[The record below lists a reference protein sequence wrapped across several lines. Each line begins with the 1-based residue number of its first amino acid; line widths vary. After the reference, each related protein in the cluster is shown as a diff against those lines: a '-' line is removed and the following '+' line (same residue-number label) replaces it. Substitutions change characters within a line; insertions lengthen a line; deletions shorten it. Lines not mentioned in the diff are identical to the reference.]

1 MSTDD
6 GELIL
11 HTWWPR
17 AWGLPSLSP
26 ECVAVEAYLRL
37 AGLRFTAED
46 CKTPYASSGQLPA
59 LDACA
64 DVVGGSDGKDDQSNR
79 DHTGALAAHRITSH
93 LRRKVADLDAHVVTA
108 KDRASLAAYLAL
120 VEARVASATT
130 YFTWIDR
137 DRFTRHT
144 RDAYGRAFP
153 APLSYILPWLWRRQ
167 ALAQMPGHDE
177 DRVASG
183 VRDAYAALTARLVD
197 GGGAYLMGDTPTSV
211 DALAFAHLAFHAHSP
226 ACDALQ
232 RRLFPG
238 AGGLHV
244 EPACDHRL
252 PGRGRIGGEGGSAM
266 DAIDS
271 SMWLDPPTAQSR
283 GRRGWWGGGAGG
295 AKKKQR
301 SAKGDSVS
309 KEVEIRRAHRHRRRA
324 QLSAHGGRCSCSP
337 SGTGTGTRMGTGTGR
352 RTGTE
357 DGDGGGGVGGR
368 AWTMTTTRSSN
379 PPRTTSSAP
388 SFSSSPDRYAKGTYP
403 VLVLLHRSIDDVVA
417 VRPRVSSGLH
427 KSCSPHLFSVTSKV
441 SSSFSQILA

>member
-11 HTWWPR
+11 HRWPR

-46 CKTPYASSGQLPA
+46 CKTPYASPSGQLPA

-130 YFTWIDR
+130 YYTWIDR

-167 ALAQMPGHDE
+167 ALARMPGHDE

-183 VRDAYAALTARLVD
+183 VRDAYAALTARLID

-226 ACDALQ
+226 ACDAL
-232 RRLFPG
+232 RRELRRFPALVDYVERVRTTVFPDEEG
-238 AGGLHV
+238 SGGKV
-244 EPACDHRL
+244 D
-252 PGRGRIGGEGGSAM
+252 
-266 DAIDS
+266 
-271 SMWLDPPTAQSR
+271 
-283 GRRGWWGGGAGG
+283 RRWTRSTRRCGWTRPRRRAAVVAGGGAAAPVARRRSSAPRREIGFEGG
-295 AKKKQR
+295 R
-301 SAKGDSVS
+301 
-309 KEVEIRRAHRHRRRA
+309 ERRAHRHRRRA
-324 QLSAHGGRCSCSP
+324 QLSAHGG
-337 SGTGTGTRMGTGTGR
+337 GTRARLRGQGTGTRMGTGTGR
-352 RTGTE
+352 RRGRRRRRRRWSWR
-357 DGDGGGGVGGR
+357 R
-368 AWTMTTTRSSN
+368 AWTMTTTSSN

-417 VRPRVSSGLH
+417 VRPRLSSGLH

>member
-11 HTWWPR
+11 HRWPR

-46 CKTPYASSGQLPA
+46 CKTPYASPSGQLPA

-130 YFTWIDR
+130 YYTWIDR

-167 ALAQMPGHDE
+167 ALARMPGHDE

-183 VRDAYAALTARLVD
+183 VRDAYAALTARLID

-226 ACDALQ
+226 ACDAL
-232 RRLFPG
+232 RRELRRFPALVDYVERVRTTVFPDEEG
-238 AGGLHV
+238 SGGK
-244 EPACDHRL
+244 
-252 PGRGRIGGEGGSAM
+252 GGSAM

-301 SAKGDSVS
+301 SAK
-309 KEVEIRRAHRHRRRA
+309 EIRFRRRSRYA
-324 QLSAHGGRCSCSP
+324 VLIAIGAVLSYLL
-337 SGTGTGTRMGTGTGR
+337 TGEVLVLAFGDGDGDGD
-352 RTGTE
+352 E
-357 DGDGGGGVGGR
+357 DGDGDGEETGTETETEEVELEE
-368 AWTMTTTRSSN
+368 SLDDDDDELE
-379 PPRTTSSAP
+379 PPE
-388 SFSSSPDRYAKGTYP
+388 
-403 VLVLLHRSIDDVVA
+403 DDE
-417 VRPRVSSGLH
+417 
-427 KSCSPHLFSVTSKV
+427 
-441 SSSFSQILA
+441 